1 MTNTNNTYHDEETRF
16 DDCVEGDTVSEGDT
30 SDEEDIEASKT
41 NTSPRRTSSQ
51 RKEGLELPSGSADGL
66 CCSRTKKRKFLFVVL
81 AVTALAATSAGI
93 VGGIYLSKKR
103 SASPLPLTTIDEE
116 FASTS
121 SIPESPSPDAIPS
134 TEEDENETI
143 QNSEVSSPST
153 TTEEEDSSS
162 PSIPEPWGAIVSTV
176 EDENDTIQNS
186 EVEPSAPKNDHLGL
200 LDEIMTGEVENEDNA
215 QPTHFPALVGMT
227 GEEAKSE
234 LEFLYGEEAF
244 DIHILL
250 EGTPVTRDYR
260 FNRIRIFTD
269 SEGVV
274 TKAPHVG

>member
-66 CCSRTKKRKFLFVVL
+66 CCSRTKKRKFLFIVL
-81 AVTALAATSAGI
+81 AITALAVTSAGI
-93 VGGIYLSKKR
+93 VGGIYLSKNR
-103 SASPLPLTTIDEE
+103 SASPSTTIDEE
-116 FASTS
+116 FS
-121 SIPESPSPDAIPS
+121 SIASIPDAIPS
-134 TEEDENETI
+134 TEQDENETI
-143 QNSEVSSPST
+143 QNPEVSSPST
-153 TTEEEDSSS
+153 TTEEEEDSA
-162 PSIPEPWGAIVSTV
+162 PSIPEPWGAIASTV

-186 EVEPSAPKNDHLGL
+186 VVEPSAPKNEHLGL
-200 LDEIMTGEVENEDNA
+200 LDEIMNGEVENEDNA
-215 QPTHFPALVGMT
+215 QPTYFPALVGMT

-234 LEFLYGEEAF
+234 LEILYGEEAF
-244 DIHILL
+244 DVHILL

-260 FNRIRIFTD
+260 FNRIRIYTN

-274 TKAPHVG
+274 TKVPHVG